1 VVLRP
6 RQMEGA
12 AAKLQEEDEAHLV
25 GEFWFM
31 STWVREWSRTKW
43 RCAPGRQRG
52 QQPSSRRRR
61 MGPTLVRELR
71 LVSSRT
77 VSRAGL
83 EEDGAHSSYSY
94 NGLWGVTDSP
104 STHSSS
110 LLARPGKGME
120 GGEGRRVVEAYH
132 HQLQVSGVVKSLH
145 AVFRCGV
152 CGHEGHDTASCLRVS
167 KPVV

>member
-1 VVLRP
+1 MVLRP

-94 NGLWGVTDSP
+94 NGLWGVTDTPQPTPVP
-104 STHSSS
+104 SWQGQEREWKVAKAEEWWRPITTSSRCQGWS
-110 LLARPGKGME
+110 
-120 GGEGRRVVEAYH
+120 RVYM
-132 HQLQVSGVVKSLH
+132 QSSGVVCV
-145 AVFRCGV
+145 AM
-152 CGHEGHDTASCLRVS
+152 RVMTQ
-167 KPVV
+167 PAA

>member
-1 VVLRP
+1 VALRP

-12 AAKLQEEDEAHLV
+12 AAKLQEDDEAHSGWRALACV
-25 GEFWFM
+25 KWD
-31 STWVREWSRTKW
+31 SKQSKTKW
-43 RCAPGRQRG
+43 YCAPGRQRG